1 MAATPT
7 EIHAE
12 ALALARKATVAMFL
26 AIVSLSAASAIAKNV
41 DLSGQVL
48 SVHRVG
54 WAALLYQVWVLAKR
68 RPITRAQLTAAI
80 PLGICYGL
88 TNVLLFVSLKH
99 TTLANVTIILALQ
112 PLPVMAV
119 SNRLF
124 GERVTRREL
133 LLSVLSIGGVGLVVV
148 GSSGRGQWS
157 PWGDLAALGSLAA
170 WATYFV
176 FNKRLRATFDATT
189 LQAAML
195 PVATVTLAVIAV
207 VSRQPLSPGGPQEWL
222 GILAIIATAGSG
234 HLAISWAAKHIPIA
248 HSSLLTLGQP
258 VFGLLLGALFF
269 SEGVAALQVVGV
281 VVVLATLA
289 AVITR
294 PTAVPASTAGPGS
307 AAGPGS
313 VGPGSTVGPGSA
325 AGPGAAPTSSGA
337 AAEI

>member
-7 EIHAE
+7 VTKTDA
-12 ALALARKATVAMFL
+12 AALARKATTATFL
-26 AIVSLSAASAIAKNV
+26 AIMALSAASAIAKNV

-54 WAALLYQVWVLAKR
+54 WAALLYQVFVLVKR

-88 TNVLLFVSLKH
+88 TNVLLFVSLKL

-124 GERVTRREL
+124 GERVTRREV
-133 LLSVLSIGGVGLVVV
+133 LLSVLSIGGVGLVVL
-148 GSSGRGQWS
+148 GSSGRGQWN

-176 FNKRLRATFDATT
+176 FTKRLRATFDATT

-195 PVATVTLAVIAV
+195 PIATVTLAVIAV
-207 VSRQPLSPGGPQEWL
+207 ASGQPLSPGGPREWL

-234 HLAISWAAKHIPIA
+234 HLAISWAALHIPIA
-248 HSSLLTLGQP
+248 HSALLTLGQP
-258 VFGLLLGALFF
+258 VFGLLLGALLFD
-269 SEGVAALQVVGV
+269 EGVAALQVVGV
-281 VVVLATLA
+281 VVVLAALA

-294 PTAVPASTAGPGS
+294 PTAVPVPA
-307 AAGPGS
+307 
-313 VGPGSTVGPGSA
+313 
-325 AGPGAAPTSSGA
+325 AAPLSNGA
-337 AAEI
+337 VGET

>member
-7 EIHAE
+7 DLPAD
-12 ALALARKATVAMFL
+12 AVSLARKATVATFL
-26 AIVSLSAASAIAKNV
+26 AIMSLSAASAIAKNV

-68 RPITRAQLTAAI
+68 RPITRAQLRAAI

-124 GERVTRREL
+124 GERVTRREVV
-133 LLSVLSIGGVGLVVV
+133 LSVLSISGVGLVVL

-157 PWGDLAALGSLAA
+157 PWGDLAALGSLTA
-170 WATYFV
+170 WAGYFV
-176 FNKRLRATFDATT
+176 FNKRLRASFDATT

-195 PVATVTLAVIAV
+195 PVATVTLAIIAV
-207 VSRQPLSPGGPQEWL
+207 ASGQPLNPGGPDEWL
-222 GILAIIATAGSG
+222 GILAIIATAGSA
-234 HLAISWAAKHIPIA
+234 HLAISWAALHIPIA
-248 HSSLLTLGQP
+248 HSALLTLGQP
-258 VFGLLLGALFF
+258 VFGLLLGAMFF
-269 SEGVAALQVVGV
+269 SEGIAALQVLGV
-281 VVVLATLA
+281 VVVLAALG

-294 PTAVPASTAGPGS
+294 PTALPGPVGAGN
-307 AAGPGS
+307 GPRRDPRG
-313 VGPGSTVGPGSA
+313 G
-325 AGPGAAPTSSGA
+325 
-337 AAEI
+337 